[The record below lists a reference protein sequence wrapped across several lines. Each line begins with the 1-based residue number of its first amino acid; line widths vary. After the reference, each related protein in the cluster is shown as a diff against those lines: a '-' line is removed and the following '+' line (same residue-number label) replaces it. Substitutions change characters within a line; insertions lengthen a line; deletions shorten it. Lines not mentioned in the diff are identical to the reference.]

1 MADTADFFPYQTY
14 RKNQKEMLEEV
25 EKTAEQNGI
34 LLIDAPTGSGKSS
47 VIASLLAKANGR
59 KILVAVRTISQ
70 LQIFIRELDL
80 IRQKKQPTLKFVYLI
95 GKGNMCPLGG
105 YGDVYRRCEG
115 VKAFT
120 SALMQ
125 QRADRGSFDPAT
137 DKQILEQIR
146 KQDRE
151 HPLICPYFVNS
162 RVFVQSEEG
171 GRRMIPS
178 PELRRKSDI
187 AQKQI
192 VRPSELLNFA
202 GKVCPYDLMLS
213 AAKGADV
220 IICNYYHLFNDDI
233 REQLYVNLQCEEH
246 NVMLLLDEAHNLG
259 DVIQTI
265 QSIRIRDTDIEA
277 AANEIAS
284 LRDKVRGSE
293 AIRHILPRIAEFID
307 GLQRSNEAEDWFD
320 PQIFNRF
327 IIKGS
332 LYEKPEAMLEDIIS
346 IKEAMRERGI
356 ERGDYRE
363 SAIEKLCE
371 FLIRLYRSSTDPAFL
386 TVYTKDAET
395 ITLEVR
401 NIDPADRLQELVSK
415 HAATILISGT
425 LSPVDSYRKY
435 YFGSMPVK
443 TLSLSNSFPKE
454 NRMVLGTRDIT
465 TAFSKR
471 QNAENTQAI
480 VAYILAF
487 AKLPGNIAVYFPSY
501 QLQSRFAEACV
512 SRIRNKQVFIEPR
525 ESDEANEALKE
536 FISLPGKHKS
546 GILFAVCGG
555 KWSEGLDYRGDQLTA
570 ALVIGLP
577 LAPFTPVRRMVNSYY
592 RRKFGAEGEFIA
604 YTLPAINKSM
614 QALGRVLRT
623 ENDRGVLILGDQRF
637 LEGEIFGGLSPWM
650 QDELM
655 ECDVDTIKSKLEK
668 WGRDASGRL

>member
-1 MADTADFFPYQTY
+1 
-14 RKNQKEMLEEV
+14 
-25 EKTAEQNGI
+25 
-34 LLIDAPTGSGKSS
+34 
-47 VIASLLAKANGR
+47 
-59 KILVAVRTISQ
+59 
-70 LQIFIRELDL
+70 
-80 IRQKKQPTLKFVYLI
+80 
-95 GKGNMCPLGG
+95 
-105 YGDVYRRCEG
+105 
-115 VKAFT
+115 
-120 SALMQ
+120 
-125 QRADRGSFDPAT
+125 
-137 DKQILEQIR
+137 
-146 KQDRE
+146 
-151 HPLICPYFVNS
+151 
-162 RVFVQSEEG
+162 
-171 GRRMIPS
+171 
-178 PELRRKSDI
+178 
-187 AQKQI
+187 
-192 VRPSELLNFA
+192 
-202 GKVCPYDLMLS
+202 
-213 AAKGADV
+213 
-220 IICNYYHLFNDDI
+220 
-233 REQLYVNLQCEEH
+233 
-246 NVMLLLDEAHNLG
+246 
-259 DVIQTI
+259 
-265 QSIRIRDTDIEA
+265 
-277 AANEIAS
+277 
-284 LRDKVRGSE
+284 
-293 AIRHILPRIAEFID
+293 
-307 GLQRSNEAEDWFD
+307 
-320 PQIFNRF
+320 
-327 IIKGS
+327 

-386 TVYTKDAET
+386 TVYTKDTEV

-415 HAATILISGT
+415 HAATVLISGT
-425 LSPVDSYRKY
+425 LSPVGSYKKY

-443 TLSLSNSFPKE
+443 TLSLANSFPKE

-480 VAYILAF
+480 QEYILAF
-487 AKLPGNIAVYFPSY
+487 AKLPGNIAIYFPSY

-546 GILFAVCGG
+546 GVLFAVCGG

-570 ALVIGLP
+570 AMVIGLP

-623 ENDRGVLILGDQRF
+623 ETDRGVLILGDQRF

-650 QDELM
+650 QAELK
-655 ECDVDTIKSKLEK
+655 ECDVDTVKTTLAQ

>member
-25 EKTAEQNGI
+25 EKTAEKNGI

-233 REQLYVNLQCEEH
+233 REQLYVNLQCEEQ

>member
-1 MADTADFFPYQTY
+1 MADTADFFPYQSY
-14 RKNQKEMLEEV
+14 RKNQKEMLDAV
-25 EKTAEQNGI
+25 EKTAEENGV

-70 LQIFIRELDL
+70 LQIFIRELEL
-80 IRQKKQPTLKFVYLI
+80 IRHKKQPSLKFVYLI

-105 YGDVYRRCEG
+105 FGDVYRRCEG

-120 SALMQ
+120 TALMQ
-125 QRADRGSFDPAT
+125 QRADRGTFDPST
-137 DKQILEQIR
+137 DKQILDQIR
-146 KQDRE
+146 KQDKE

-162 RVFVQSEEG
+162 RVFIQSEEG

-178 PELRRKSDI
+178 PELKRKSDI
-187 AQKQI
+187 VQKQI
-192 VRPSELLNFA
+192 VRPAELLNFA
-202 GKVCPYDLMLS
+202 GRVCPYDLMLS
-213 AAKGADV
+213 AARGADV
-220 IICNYYHLFNDDI
+220 VICNYYHLFNDDI
-233 REQLYVNLQCEEH
+233 REQLYVNLQCEEK

-265 QSIRIRDTDIEA
+265 QSIKIRETDIEA

-293 AIRHILPRIAEFID
+293 AVRHVLPRIAEFMD
-307 GLQRSNEAEDWFD
+307 GLRRSNEAEDWFD
-320 PQIFNRF
+320 PTIFNRF

-346 IKEAMRERGI
+346 IKEAMRDRGI
-356 ERGDYRE
+356 EKGEYRE

-371 FLIRLYRSSTDPAFL
+371 FLIRLYRSSTDPSFL
-386 TVYTKDAET
+386 TVYSKDDESLV
-395 ITLEVR
+395 LEVR

-415 HAATILISGT
+415 HAAAILISGT
-425 LSPVDSYRKY
+425 LSPVESYRKY
-435 YFGSMPVK
+435 YFGQMPVR
-443 TLSLSNSFPKE
+443 TISLANSFPKE
-454 NRMVLGTRDIT
+454 NRLVLGTRDIT

-471 QNAENTQAI
+471 QNQENTQAI
-480 VAYILAF
+480 QEYILAF
-487 AKLPGNIAVYFPSY
+487 AKLPGNVAIYFPSY
-501 QLQSRFAEACV
+501 QLQSRFAEAV
-512 SRIRNKQVFIEPR
+512 LSKIRTKQVFVEPR
-525 ESDEANEALKE
+525 ESEEANEALKE
-536 FISLPGKHKS
+536 FISLPEKHKS

-570 ALVIGLP
+570 ALVIGFP

-592 RRKFGAEGEFIA
+592 KRKFGAEGEFIA

-623 ENDRGVLILGDQRF
+623 EKDRGVLILGDKRF
-637 LEGEIFGGLSPWM
+637 LDPEIFRGISPWM
-650 QDELM
+650 QDELK
-655 ECDVDTIKSKLEK
+655 ECDVNSVKNMLKK
-668 WGRDASGRL
+668 WVS

>member
-25 EKTAEQNGI
+25 EKTAEENGI

-192 VRPSELLNFA
+192 VRPNELLNFA

-277 AANEIAS
+277 AANEVAS

-293 AIRHILPRIAEFID
+293 AVRHILPRIAEFID

-332 LYEKPEAMLEDIIS
+332 LYGKPEAMLEDIIS

-371 FLIRLYRSSTDPAFL
+371 FLIRLYRSSTDPSFL

-443 TLSLSNSFPKE
+443 TLSLANSFPKE
-454 NRMVLGTRDIT
+454 NRLVLGTRDIT

-480 VAYILAF
+480 VEYILAF

-501 QLQSRFAEACV
+501 QLQNRFAEACV
-512 SRIRNKQVFIEPR
+512 SKIRNKQVFIEPR

-655 ECDVDTIKSKLEK
+655 ECDVDTVKSKLEK